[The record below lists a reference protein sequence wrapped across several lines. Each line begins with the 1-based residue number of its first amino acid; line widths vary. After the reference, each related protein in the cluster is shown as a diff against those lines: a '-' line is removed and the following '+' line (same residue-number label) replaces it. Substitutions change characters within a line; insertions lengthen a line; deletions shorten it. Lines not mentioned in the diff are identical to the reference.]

1 MDFVRK
7 ILSHVFS
14 CENMTL
20 NAMQYQNVSYMVLL
34 CR

>member
-7 ILSHVFS
+7 ILS

-20 NAMQYQNVSYMVLL
+20 NAMQYQNVSYMILL